1 MTTATPTPTGTFAAE
16 LPQTGDKR
24 WIGPLSREDP
34 GIDERV
40 RLPRQQ
46 AAVAEAASHLE
57 EESFLDMITRTIA
70 AIHDWLAGP
79 PTSAQDRIR
88 RDIAEDHHQRLGGPL
103 GGA

>member
-1 MTTATPTPTGTFAAE
+1 MTTATPTPTGTSAAE

-24 WIGPLSREDP
+24 RNGPLHQEDP
-34 GIDERV
+34 GFDEKMP
-40 RLPRQQ
+40 LPRQQ
-46 AAVAEAASHLE
+46 AVVAEAASQFE
-57 EESFLDMITRTIA
+57 KESFIDMIKRTIV

-79 PTSAQDRIR
+79 PTSAQDRIK